1 MSSDYAAF
9 FAEAAAQIMREVPG
23 MELGGPV
30 LCWPPAESWGWIPDL
45 LDATLP
51 RKLLSF
57 ADFHSCE
64 SSRRRLRTR
73 HA

>member
-1 MSSDYAAF
+1 
-9 FAEAAAQIMREVPG
+9 

>member
-9 FAEAAAQIMREVPG
+9 FAEAAAQIKREVPG

-45 LDATLP
+45 LSFADF

-64 SSRRRLRTR
+64 ASRGPWASS
-73 HA
+73 